1 MKLSEIINFDG
12 QGWPYGKLTE
22 RACEL
27 GGPVRFVNVV
37 HWNGYESGYQSG
49 QASMVLPMI
58 GLSVVTAIIGA
69 GAALLINAAAK
80 KKIQT
85 ARKKVSGIREK
96 SIKEIDLSDDEITI
110 LTDNMLDKNR

>member
-12 QGWPYGKLTE
+12 SIWAYAQMAKYARE
-22 RACEL
+22 MH
-27 GGPVRFVNVV
+27 GPENFTKAL
-37 HWNGYESGYQSG
+37 YEGG

-69 GAALLINAAAK
+69 GAALLIYDAVKK

-85 ARKKVSGIREK
+85 ARKKVSGISEK
-96 SIKEIDLSDDEITI
+96 PIKEIDLSDDEITI
-110 LTDNMLDKNR
+110 LTDDTLDKNR